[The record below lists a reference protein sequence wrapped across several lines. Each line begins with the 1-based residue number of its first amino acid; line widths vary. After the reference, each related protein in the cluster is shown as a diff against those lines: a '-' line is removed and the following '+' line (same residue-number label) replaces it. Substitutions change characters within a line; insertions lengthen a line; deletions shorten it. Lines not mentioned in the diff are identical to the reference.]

1 MEISTT
7 IVERLLNAGNVPAWW
22 ALIKRLLLI
31 VAVSAFA
38 FFIGLGIAVGGVK
51 AAAIFF
57 GMLAVCAV
65 LVFPARLLVYLVTI
79 LAFVVLGQALYF
91 LRIDQAIWLPAVVC
105 LVLYLRVFIEL
116 VSPANY
122 QNNRLPFASLLI
134 LLFLGWGLFSSLY
147 SWQSGWQLFL
157 GSKDYLW
164 YYSLFFFL
172 LLTQMDMA
180 VFDRLLRC
188 IPVFMLAQLP
198 FVAYQVLFV
207 VPKRTTGIKW
217 DSVVGMFGGDPNGGG
232 ASGMMAYFMLF
243 GFFGVIELFQKK
255 VISFRSV
262 VFIAISTLAAIGFA
276 EVKVAFI
283 LLPFMG
289 IYLYWDV
296 LFKRPILFMGATLL
310 LIAVLW
316 AGAYAYFKQFGENSS
331 QRDLGSYIERTVE
344 LTVDPKIINYE
355 TGEIG
360 RVAALVFWWQEA
372 SKIDVGRTFFGFGVG
387 AVKTGKTMVGQ
398 IAARYYPLYRPG
410 RNSVAVLLWE
420 VGVVGALLIFAFFL
434 ATALLAKRV
443 ANWPQTLG
451 RDKAWLRASS
461 AALFFAVP
469 MTIYNRDMTELPVSQ
484 VFYVLLASY
493 VLVAYKFYRN
503 RNE

>member
-1 MEISTT
+1 MSIA
-7 IVERLLNAGNVPAWW
+7 ERLPHLWSNASAWW
-22 ALIKRLLLI
+22 GLAKCLMQ
-31 VAVSAFA
+31 VAVISALALFV
-38 FFIGLGIAVGGVK
+38 GVGIAVGGVT
-51 AAAIFF
+51 AAAGVF
-57 GMLAVCAV
+57 GILAVCAV
-65 LVFPARLLVYLVTI
+65 LVFPARLLVYLVAI

-91 LRIDQAIWLPAVVC
+91 LRIDQATWLPAVVC

-116 VSPANY
+116 VNPANY
-122 QNNRLPFASLLI
+122 RNEGLPLVSLLI
-134 LLFLGWGLFSSLY
+134 LLFLGWSLFASLY

-172 LLTQMDMA
+172 LLTQVDMT
-180 VFDRLLRC
+180 VFDRLFRY
-188 IPVFMLAQLP
+188 IPIFMLAQLP

-207 VPKRTTGIKW
+207 VPKRTAGVKW

-232 ASGMMAYFMLF
+232 ASGMMAYFMVF
-243 GFFGVIELFQKK
+243 GFLGVIELFQRKL
-255 VISFRSV
+255 ISFRSV
-262 VFIAISTLAAIGFA
+262 IFIAISMLAAIGFA

-283 LLPFMG
+283 LLPLMG

-296 LFKRPILFMGATLL
+296 LFKRPVLFMGATLL
-310 LIAVLW
+310 LIVVLW
-316 AGAYAYFKQFGENSS
+316 AGAYAYFKQFGENNS

-410 RNSVAVLLWE
+410 RNSIAVLLWE
-420 VGVVGALLIFAFFL
+420 VGVVGAGLIFTFFL
-434 ATALLAKRV
+434 ATALLAKKV
-443 ANWPQTLG
+443 ANWPQTRSL
-451 RDKAWLRASS
+451 DKAWLRAAS